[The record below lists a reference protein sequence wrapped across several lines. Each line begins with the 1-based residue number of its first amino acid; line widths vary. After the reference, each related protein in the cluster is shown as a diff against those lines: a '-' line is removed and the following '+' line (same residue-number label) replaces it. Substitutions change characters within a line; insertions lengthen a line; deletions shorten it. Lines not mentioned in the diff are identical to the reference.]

1 MEPFQGY
8 PCPGCGFDPKN
19 VKGAEYALPLETI
32 LAGKYL
38 VGRVLGQGGFG
49 ITYIGWDIAL
59 ERKVAIK
66 EYFPS
71 GQVSRNPSTRELT
84 WYTSERSQQA
94 KQDGMQM
101 FLKEA
106 RKMSKT
112 DGIPG
117 VVRVLD
123 LFQENNTAYII
134 MEFVEGITLKARL
147 QKTGPLPWA
156 EAKEIF
162 LPAIQTMERVHKA
175 GLVHRDLSPDNLML
189 TPEGKV
195 MILDLGAA
203 KDLSVNSGLS
213 SMQVAKSG
221 FSPWEQ
227 YLQQGGSGPWTDVYS
242 MAATMYY
249 ALTCKPLP
257 NAIDRLNQD
266 TISWEEPALK
276 ALPAPA
282 LNALRKALE
291 IRPESRTRDMEALK
305 RGLLAQAGG
314 KGGPAASARAAKAKN
329 PPKASDGR
337 KRIRWIAIAAG
348 AMAVIAVL
356 VCVLGVRKG
365 GKNPSKSASA
375 SQQSSVKNEKRP
387 NFDQN
392 SVYSS
397 LLRTGKSESVELL
410 GGEKL
415 EIYWDAED
423 RERCRIYSDQA
434 GNREYIFTAEYDG
447 NGDIISE
454 RYYDGDGYLQ
464 RQDTITRVSDG
475 TIRRLVTADGTSQ
488 VLFQTDY
495 TLDQQNNCTGW
506 VKKNGKGKVILK
518 ASRTD
523 NADGTY
529 TIQVEN
535 GDGLPV
541 YTDMYDEDG
550 NILSDTQYDEDG
562 RLDSRTD
569 YERDG
574 NGRILSYTRYD
585 KDGRL
590 DSRVDY
596 AYDGSGKNTR
606 QLQYNGDGELQRE
619 TRYTY
624 AGDLRMLETSY
635 SYGEETSKRET
646 EYFYG
651 VRDIL
656 LNTRTTTGSE
666 IRSRVELASIGGD
679 SLRSYNITSD
689 PDGDWMDYELRCD
702 WLGNVVLSRSYNADG
717 TLSYESQSSYDDMG
731 DETGSSFTFYWDNSY
746 TVTQYDAESNPIE
759 SVDYEL
765 DGTKKSW
772 TTYTYAENSR
782 RDDHYDETGLT
793 GYEEYQY
800 DDRGN
805 EVQCDYLSADGQPL
819 RSETYRYDAG
829 GELTGSTSTYYYNE
843 TGTYT
848 VYEYTGDGKSVSN
861 TTYTLSGK
869 RTEWTTYTYSGN
881 SCKEETYDT
890 AGLKEWAEYE
900 YNDQGKELWYKRYS
914 GSGELKNQR
923 ELTFD
928 DQGVETGSQSTYYS
942 DDDYTVYVYDQD
954 NNRIS
959 MTTYSRSGAKLSW
972 TIYTYTTNAS
982 RAETYDKSGLTERE
996 DRQYDDDGNT
1006 LWRKTYDGQGKI
1018 KSETVY
1024 TYDANGERLG
1034 STDTYYSSD
1043 GSKTVTEYDSS
1054 YNRTSRKKYDAN
1066 GKLISS
1072 E

>member
-1 MEPFQGY
+1 MKLNKCLGCMESFRGY
-8 PCPGCGFDPKN
+8 PCPRCGFDPKD

-71 GQVSRNPSTRELT
+71 GQVSRSPSTRELT

-112 DGIPG
+112 DSIPG

-134 MEFVEGITLKARL
+134 MEFVEGETLKARL

-162 LPAIQTMERVHKA
+162 LPAIRTMERVHKA

-189 TPEGKV
+189 TPEGRV

-203 KDLSVNSGLS
+203 KDLRVNSGLS

-249 ALTCKPLP
+249 ALTGKPLP

-291 IRPESRTRDMEALK
+291 IRPESRTRDMETLE

-314 KGGPAASARAAKAKN
+314 KGGPAASARSAKAKD
-329 PPKASDGR
+329 PPKTADNR
-337 KRIRWIAIAAG
+337 KRIRWIAVAAG

-356 VCVLGVRKG
+356 VCVLVGSKG

-392 SVYSS
+392 SDYSS
-397 LLRTGKSESVELL
+397 LLRTSQPESVELL

-415 EIYWDAED
+415 KVYWDAEN

-454 RYYDGDGYLQ
+454 GYYDGDGYLQ
-464 RQDTITRVSDG
+464 RQDTITRASDG
-475 TIRRLVTADGTSQ
+475 TVLRSVTADGTSQ
-488 VLFQTDY
+488 VLFRTDY

-535 GDGLPV
+535 GDGLLL
-541 YTDMYDEDG
+541 YTDAYSKDG
-550 NILSDTQYDEDG
+550 KILSYLGYDKNG
-562 RLDSRTD
+562 LLSSRTD
-569 YERDG
+569 YEYDG
-574 NGRILSYTRYD
+574 
-585 KDGRL
+585 DGRM
-590 DSRVDY
+590 
-596 AYDGSGKNTR
+596 AR
-606 QLQYNGDGELQRE
+606 QLQYNGDGELQYE
-619 TRYTY
+619 MRYTY
-624 AGDLRMLETSY
+624 AGDLRVLETSY

-656 LNTRTTTGSE
+656 LNTRTTTGSK
-666 IRSRVELASIGGD
+666 IRSHVELTGIGGD
-679 SLRSYNITSD
+679 RLRSYDITSD
-689 PDGDWMDYELRCD
+689 PDGDWMDYESWCD
-702 WLGNVVLSRSYNADG
+702 WLGNVVLSKSYNEDG

-731 DETGSSFTFYWDNSY
+731 DRTGRVFTSYWGNSY
-746 TVTQYDAESNPIE
+746 TVTRYDAESNPIE
-759 SVDYEL
+759 SVEYKL
-765 DGTKKSW
+765 DGTKKNW

-793 GYEEYQY
+793 GYEEHQY

-805 EVQCDYLSADGQPL
+805 EVQCDYLSADGQL
-819 RSETYRYDAG
+819 YRGETTVYDAN
-829 GELTGSTSTYYYNE
+829 GEQTGSTSTFYYDDS
-843 TGTYT
+843 YT
-848 VYEYTGDGKSVSN
+848 VYEYTGDGKKVSD

-881 SCKEETYDT
+881 SRKEETYDT
-890 AGLKEWAEYE
+890 TGLKEWAECE
-900 YNDQGKELWYKRYS
+900 YDDQGKELWYKRYS
-914 GSGELKNQR
+914 GNGELKDQR

-942 DDDYTVYVYDQD
+942 DNDYTVYIYDQD
-954 NNRIS
+954 NNRLS
-959 MTTYSRSGAKLSW
+959 ATTYSRSGAKLSW

-996 DRQYDDDGNT
+996 DRQYDDDGKT

-1024 TYDANGERLG
+1024 TYDANGDRLG

-1043 GSKTVTEYDSS
+1043 GSKTVTEYDSD
-1054 YNRTSRKKYDAN
+1054 YNRTSKKKYDAN